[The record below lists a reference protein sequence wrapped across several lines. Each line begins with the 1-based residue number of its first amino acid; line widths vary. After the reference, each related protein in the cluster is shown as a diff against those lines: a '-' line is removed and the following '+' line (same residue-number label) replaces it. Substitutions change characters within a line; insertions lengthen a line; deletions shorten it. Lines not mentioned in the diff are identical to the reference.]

1 MEKIIKDA
9 IDESWR
15 EFQSENNTTSN
26 NGYNA
31 HEHGWK
37 EGAEWILTELSINKE
52 ISEKTLKKYMDKL
65 LWK

>member
-1 MEKIIKDA
+1 MDTIVKQA

-15 EFQSENNTTSN
+15 EFQSENNTTSD

-37 EGAEWILTELSINKE
+37 EGAEWMLSELAINKK
-52 ISEKTLKKYMDKL
+52 ISKEDLKKYMNKIQ
-65 LWK
+65 